1 MELVMNLA
9 ELVKKLIPFLAVIGE
24 ETTFLILLCDTK
36 DSLYI
41 GIFTAIEI
49 AKIGLRQY

>member
-1 MELVMNLA
+1 MNLA
-9 ELVKKLIPFLAVIGE
+9 ELIQKLAPFLAVIGE
-24 ETTFLILLCDTK
+24 ETTLLILLRDTQ

-49 AKIGLRQY
+49 AEIGL

>member
-9 ELVKKLIPFLAVIGE
+9 ELIQELTPFLAVIGE
-24 ETTFLILLCDTK
+24 ETAFLILLRDTQ

-41 GIFTAIEI
+41 GILSRYSASGEVP
-49 AKIGLRQY
+49 R